1 MAYIFELPDLGEG
14 LPDATIVKWL
24 VKEGDTVKV
33 DQPIAE
39 METAKAVVEVPSPV
53 NGTVLKLH
61 GQAGD
66 VIITHKPLVTFGEA
80 GETLSA
86 SAGAN
91 APMHAQVGAHVPA
104 AAPAAAPLAAHAQA
118 PGGGEVFLLPDLGE
132 GLPDATIVKWLV
144 KEGDTVKVDQ
154 PIAEMETAKAVV
166 EVPSPHNGV
175 IAKLHGKAGDVII
188 THAPLVTFAG
198 DNVPAAAA
206 AVAAETK
213 TAEEKPAQPADAG
226 TVVGAVQVG
235 NTIVAETT
243 DAVVKAL
250 AKKLGVDLARVKG
263 SGAGGKITQ
272 ADVKAAAAGGQA
284 ISSAVV
290 AAPVVSSATNNPLA
304 FRASPAVRKLAAEL
318 GVDLA
323 RCACSGPKN
332 TITRDDVQAARSGSS
347 GAGATAALRTPQMSI
362 NAPVATGSAARLPS
376 VTVEIKPEAVRGVR
390 RAMAQAMTLSHQNVV
405 PVTLMEDANISKWK
419 KGEDSLARY
428 IRALCVAC
436 NVEPALNAWF
446 DGANMERLLHPNVN
460 VGIAVDTPDGLYVP
474 VVKDAQ
480 GKSMGELRAD
490 IETLRKKISEKAI
503 KPDDLSGA
511 TISLSNYGSIA
522 GRYGTPIVV
531 PPQVTILGCGRFR
544 NELKLTEK
552 GIENQRMLPLSLSFD
567 HRACTGGEGARF
579 LAALIADLEK
589 PE

>member
-1 MAYIFELPDLGEG
+1 MSYVFELPDLGEG

-53 NGTVLKLH
+53 NGVIVTLH
-61 GQAGD
+61 GKAGD
-66 VIITHKPLVTFGEA
+66 VILTHAPLVTFGNA
-80 GETLSA
+80 GDK
-86 SAGAN
+86 
-91 APMHAQVGAHVPA
+91 PA
-104 AAPAAAPLAAHAQA
+104 AAPAAASAPMHAQVA
-118 PGGGEVFLLPDLGE
+118 AGIPQTAATAATGGGEVFLLPDLGE

-198 DNVPAAAA
+198 SGSAAAA
-206 AVAAETK
+206 PAPARK
-213 TAEEKPAQPADAG
+213 EEAPADAG

-235 NTIVAETT
+235 NTIVAETS

-250 AKKLGVDLARVKG
+250 AKKLGVDLNQVKG
-263 SGAGGKITQ
+263 TGAGGKITQ
-272 ADVKAAAAGGQA
+272 ADVKAAASGGTA
-284 ISSAVV
+284 KSVALAV
-290 AAPVVSSATNNPLA
+290 APVATATNNPLA
-304 FRASPAVRKLAAEL
+304 FRASPAVRKLANEL
-318 GVDLA
+318 GVDLS
-323 RCACSGPKN
+323 RCNCSGPKG
-332 TITRDDVQAARSGSS
+332 TITRDDVKAASS
-347 GAGATAALRTPQMSI
+347 GAPVTAAKAAATAAVT
-362 NAPVATGSAARLPS
+362 APAAGARLPT
-376 VTVEIKPEAVRGVR
+376 VTVQIKPEPVRGVR
-390 RAMAQAMTLSHQNVV
+390 RAMAQAMTVSHQTVV

-428 IRALCVAC
+428 IRALCVAAKA
-436 NVEPALNAWF
+436 EPALNAWF
-446 DGANMERLLHPNVN
+446 DGANMERLLHANVN

-474 VVKDAQ
+474 CVKEAQ
-480 GKSMGELRAD
+480 SKSMAELRAD
-490 IETLRKKISEKAI
+490 VEVLRKKIADKAI
-503 KPDDLSGA
+503 KPDDMSGA
-511 TISLSNYGSIA
+511 TITLSNYGSIA
-522 GRYGTPIVV
+522 GRYGTPIVT
-531 PPQVTILGCGRFR
+531 PPQVAILGCGRFR
-544 NELKLTEK
+544 NELKMTER

-579 LAALIADLEK
+579 LAAVIADLEK
-589 PE
+589 SE

>member
-1 MAYIFELPDLGEG
+1 MSYVFELPDLGEG

-53 NGTVLKLH
+53 NGVIVTLH
-61 GQAGD
+61 GKAGD
-66 VIITHKPLVTFGEA
+66 VILTHAPLVTFGNA
-80 GETLSA
+80 GDKPAAAA
-86 SAGAN
+86 S
-91 APMHAQVGAHVPA
+91 APMHAQVA
-104 AAPAAAPLAAHAQA
+104 AGIPPTAATAAT
-118 PGGGEVFLLPDLGE
+118 GGGEVFLLPDLGE

-198 DNVPAAAA
+198 SGSAAAPA
-206 AVAAETK
+206 PAK
-213 TAEEKPAQPADAG
+213 KEEAPADAG

-235 NTIVAETT
+235 NTIVAETS

-250 AKKLGVDLARVKG
+250 AKKLGVDLNQVKG
-263 SGAGGKITQ
+263 TGAGGKITQ
-272 ADVKAAAAGGQA
+272 ADVKAAAAGG
-284 ISSAVV
+284 SAKSV
-290 AAPVVSSATNNPLA
+290 ALAVAPVATSTNNPLA
-304 FRASPAVRKLAAEL
+304 FRASPAVRKLANEL
-318 GVDLA
+318 GVDLS
-323 RCACSGPKN
+323 RCNCSGPKG
-332 TITRDDVQAARSGSS
+332 TITRDDVKAASS
-347 GAGATAALRTPQMSI
+347 GAPVITAKAAPTAAVA
-362 NAPVATGSAARLPS
+362 APAAGARLPT
-376 VTVEIKPEAVRGVR
+376 VTVQIKPEPVRGVR
-390 RAMAQAMTLSHQNVV
+390 RAMAQAMTISHQTVV

-428 IRALCVAC
+428 IRALCSAAR
-436 NVEPALNAWF
+436 VEPALNAWF

-474 VVKDAQ
+474 CVKEAQ
-480 GKSMGELRAD
+480 SKSMGELRAD
-490 IETLRKKISEKAI
+490 VEVLRKKIADKAI
-503 KPDDLSGA
+503 KPDDMSGA
-511 TISLSNYGSIA
+511 TITLSNYGSIA
-522 GRYGTPIVV
+522 GRYGTPIVT
-531 PPQVTILGCGRFR
+531 PPQVAILGCGRFR
-544 NELKLTEK
+544 NELKMTER

-579 LAALIADLEK
+579 LAAVIADLEK
-589 PE
+589 PD

>member
-1 MAYIFELPDLGEG
+1 MSYVFELPDLGEG

-53 NGTVLKLH
+53 NGVIVTLH
-61 GQAGD
+61 GKAGD
-66 VIITHKPLVTFGEA
+66 VIITHAPLVTFGNA
-80 GETLSA
+80 GDKPVAAAPVAA
-86 SAGAN
+86 S
-91 APMHAQVGAHVPA
+91 APMHAQVAAGIPQAAA
-104 AAPAAAPLAAHAQA
+104 AAPA
-118 PGGGEVFLLPDLGE
+118 GGGEVFLLPDLGE

-198 DNVPAAAA
+198 AGSTATAPA
-206 AVAAETK
+206 
-213 TAEEKPAQPADAG
+213 PAKKDEAPADAG

-235 NTIVAETT
+235 NTIVAESS

-250 AKKLGVDLARVKG
+250 AKKLGVDLAQVKG
-263 SGAGGKITQ
+263 TGTGGKITQ
-272 ADVKAAAAGGQA
+272 ADVKSAAAGGSTKSVA
-284 ISSAVV
+284 LA
-290 AAPVVSSATNNPLA
+290 AAPVATSTNNPLA
-304 FRASPAVRKLAAEL
+304 FRASPAVRKLANEL
-318 GVDLA
+318 GVDLS
-323 RCACSGPKN
+323 RCNCSGPKG
-332 TITRDDVQAARSGSS
+332 TITRDDVKAASS
-347 GAGATAALRTPQMSI
+347 GAPAVARTAAPAAAS
-362 NAPVATGSAARLPS
+362 VATPATGARLPT
-376 VTVEIKPEAVRGVR
+376 VTVQIKPEPVRGVR
-390 RAMAQAMTLSHQNVV
+390 RAMAQAMTVSHQTVV

-428 IRALCVAC
+428 IRALCAAAKT
-436 NVEPALNAWF
+436 EPALNAWF

-474 VVKDAQ
+474 CVKEAQ
-480 GKSMGELRAD
+480 SKSMSELRAD
-490 IETLRKKISEKAI
+490 VEVLRKKIADKAI
-503 KPDDLSGA
+503 KPDDMSGA
-511 TISLSNYGSIA
+511 TITLSNYGSIA
-522 GRYGTPIVV
+522 GRYGTPIVT
-531 PPQVTILGCGRFR
+531 PPQVAILGCGRFR
-544 NELKLTEK
+544 NELKMTER

-579 LAALIADLEK
+579 LAAVIADLEK
-589 PE
+589 SE

>member
-1 MAYIFELPDLGEG
+1 MSFVFELPDLGEG

-53 NGTVLKLH
+53 NGVIMKLH
-61 GQAGD
+61 GKAGD
-66 VIITHKPLVTFGEA
+66 VIITHAPLVTFGNA
-80 GETLSA
+80 GEK
-86 SAGAN
+86 
-91 APMHAQVGAHVPA
+91 PA
-104 AAPAAAPLAAHAQA
+104 AAPAPSASASMHAQVA
-118 PGGGEVFLLPDLGE
+118 TNIPATPASGGGEVFLLPDLGE

-144 KEGDTVKVDQ
+144 KEGDSVKVDQ

-166 EVPSPHNGV
+166 EVPSPHDGV

-198 DNVPAAAA
+198 SGSAAA
-206 AVAAETK
+206 
-213 TAEEKPAQPADAG
+213 PAPAKKDEAPADAG

-235 NTIVAETT
+235 NTIVAETS

-250 AKKLGVDLARVKG
+250 AKKLGVDLAQIKG
-263 SGAGGKITQ
+263 TGTGGKITQ
-272 ADVKAAAAGGQA
+272 ADVKAAAAGG
-284 ISSAVV
+284 SAKSV
-290 AAPVVSSATNNPLA
+290 ALAVAPVATSTNNPLA
-304 FRASPAVRKLAAEL
+304 FRASPAVRKLANEL
-318 GVDLA
+318 GVDLS
-323 RCACSGPKN
+323 RCNCSGPKG
-332 TITRDDVQAARSGSS
+332 TITRDDVKAASS
-347 GAGATAALRTPQMSI
+347 GAPVVARAA
-362 NAPVATGSAARLPS
+362 APAASAVAAPAAGARLPT
-376 VTVEIKPEAVRGVR
+376 VTVQIKPEAVRGVR
-390 RAMAQAMTLSHQNVV
+390 RAMAQAMTVSHQTVV

-428 IRALCVAC
+428 IRALCVAAKA
-436 NVEPALNAWF
+436 EPALNAWF

-474 VVKDAQ
+474 CVKEAQ
-480 GKSMGELRAD
+480 SKSMVELRAD
-490 IETLRKKISEKAI
+490 VEVLRKKIADKAI
-503 KPDDLSGA
+503 KPDDMSGA
-511 TISLSNYGSIA
+511 TITLSNYGSIA
-522 GRYGTPIVV
+522 GRYGTPIVT
-531 PPQVTILGCGRFR
+531 PPQVAILGCGRFR
-544 NELKLTEK
+544 NELKMTER

-579 LAALIADLEK
+579 LAAVIADLEK